1 MTTPTPTGRDAP
13 PPAARLLPMALVTW
27 AFIGLV
33 LVLIVALVVVKLTG
47 GTAPPPPSPAAAPTE
62 AVAAITGLPL
72 QDFDAAAAAGFAPGP
87 TVLSGQPALTNSGH
101 PEVVFV
107 GAEFSPYSA
116 AESWVVVV
124 ALSRFGTF
132 SHLGALSSASTE
144 VFAHTP
150 GFAFDGAT
158 FKSPYVSLDGVD
170 LYGQTLSSVAP
181 AGYPALGTLDATLS
195 GLLQRYDG
203 PGPGISLPFVDVDN
217 QLLSI
222 GDAIGV
228 SPGALAGQSLGQVAG
243 SLGNTANAGGSA
255 VLAAADELS
264 AAVCAGDGG
273 RPSAVCDSAGVRA
286 AEAHLGLPLSG

>member
-1 MTTPTPTGRDAP
+1 
-13 PPAARLLPMALVTW
+13 MALVTW
-27 AFIGLV
+27 AFIALV
-33 LVLIVALVVVKLTG
+33 LVLIVALVVVKLTEG
-47 GTAPPPPSPAAAPTE
+47 NAPPPPSPAAAPAE
-62 AVAAITGLPL
+62 AVAAITGLSV

-87 TVLSGQPALTNSGH
+87 TILAGQPALTDGGR
-101 PEVVFV
+101 PKVVFV

-124 ALSRFGTF
+124 ALVRFGTF

-158 FKSPYVSLDGVD
+158 YRSPYVSLAAVD

-181 AGYPALGTLDATLS
+181 AGYPPLATLDGTTA

-203 PGPGISLPFVDVDN
+203 PGTDPTLPFVDVDN
-217 QLLSI
+217 QLLAV

-228 SPGALAGQSLGQVAG
+228 PPGALAGQSLGQVAG
-243 SLGNTANAGGSA
+243 SLGNAARPGGSA
-255 VLAAADELS
+255 VLAAADELT
-264 AAVCAGDGG
+264 AAVCAGDGW

-286 AEAHLGLPLSG
+286 AAAHLGLPPSG